1 MIGRHKDRGPAF
13 VRNRSPI
20 NWLLRHAQVMLA
32 SLGRLS
38 RSPLGT
44 TMTAA
49 VLGIAI
55 ALPAGLHTLVN
66 HVQHLS
72 DTWDGSVSISL
83 FLHADIKTP
92 EAERL
97 AQQLRA
103 MPGVAELRLI
113 TPEQAL
119 QEFRKLSGFG
129 EATDILEQNPL
140 PAVLLVTPTPA
151 YSEPDKAEQLL
162 LDLRARPEVELAQL
176 DLQWVRRLHA
186 ITLAIERA
194 VWVLAALLSL
204 AVLLIVGNTIR
215 LEIQNRRP
223 EIEITK
229 LVGATNAFIR
239 RPFLYDGLWYGLLG
253 GLIAWLLV
261 SLSLWMLQGPVA
273 QLSGLYD
280 SLYRLDGP
288 GLGGL
293 LLMLAG
299 GGLLGLAGAWIA
311 VGRHLSDIEPT

>member
-1 MIGRHKDRGPAF
+1 MIGRRKDRGPAF
-13 VRNRSPI
+13 VRNRNPVT
-20 NWLLRHAQVMLA
+20 WLLRHAQVMLA

-44 TMTAA
+44 AMTAA

-55 ALPAGLHTLVN
+55 ALPAGLYTLVN
-66 HVQHLS
+66 HVQTLS
-72 DTWDGSVSISL
+72 ATWDGSVSISL
-83 FLHADIKTP
+83 FLRANLKAP

-97 AQQLRA
+97 AQRLRTL
-103 MPGVAELRLI
+103 PGVAELRLI

-129 EATDILEQNPL
+129 EAIDILDQNPL
-140 PAVLLVTPTPA
+140 PAVLLVNPTQA
-151 YSEPDKAEQLL
+151 YSEPAKAEQLL
-162 LDLRARPEVELAQL
+162 LELRARPEVELAQL

-186 ITLAIERA
+186 ITVAVERA

-229 LVGATNAFIR
+229 LVGASNAFIR

-253 GLIAWLLV
+253 GLIAWTLV
-261 SLSLWMLQGPVA
+261 SLSLWLLQGPVA
-273 QLSGLYD
+273 RLSGLYD

-288 GLGGL
+288 GLVGL
-293 LLMLAG
+293 LAMLAG
-299 GGLLGLAGAWIA
+299 SGLLGLAGAWIA
-311 VGRHLSDIEPT
+311 VGRHMSNIEPT

>member
-1 MIGRHKDRGPAF
+1 MTGRRSGRGPAF
-13 VRNRSPI
+13 ARNRNPMT
-20 NWLLRHAQVMLA
+20 WLLRHAQVMLA

-55 ALPAGLHTLVN
+55 ALPAGLYTLVN
-66 HVQHLS
+66 HVQALS
-72 DTWDGSVSISL
+72 GAWDGSVSISL
-83 FLHADIKTP
+83 FLRPDIRDD

-97 AQQLRA
+97 AQRLHTL
-103 MPGVAELRLI
+103 PGVGELRLI
-113 TPEQAL
+113 TPAQAL
-119 QEFRKLSGFG
+119 DEFRRLSGFG
-129 EATDILEQNPL
+129 EALDILDENPL
-140 PAVLLVTPTPA
+140 PAVLLVNPTPA
-151 YSEPDKAEQLL
+151 YSSPDKAEQLL
-162 LDLRARPEVELAQL
+162 LELRARPEVELAQL

-261 SLSLWMLQGPVA
+261 SISLWLLQGPIA

-280 SLYRLDGP
+280 SVYRLEGP
-288 GLGGL
+288 SFTSLLAMLG
-293 LLMLAG
+293 G
-299 GGLLGLAGAWIA
+299 GGLLGLTGAWIA
-311 VGRHLSDIEPT
+311 VGRHLSEIEPS